1 MYLHL
6 HPHPEVFTSLPS
18 ESSLRLT
25 QQIITATR
33 WLRAEMKTGKI
44 PIGLFGA
51 YQDAEIALSAAA
63 FLGNEVAAVVAHQGH
78 PDKAM
83 NHLSE
88 IKAPTLLLVNEGNDA
103 LFTANVQ
110 ASWWLRCTQHVA
122 LIPGRPRLLSERCSF
137 DTVNLLASNWYRHHF
152 LKRTPLK
159 AFPGQL
165 LATAR
170 DSDWAQKTI
179 YHQ

>member
-1 MYLHL
+1 MHLHL
-6 HPHPEVFTSLPS
+6 HLHPEVFTSLRS
-18 ESSLRLT
+18 ESALWLT
-25 QQIITATR
+25 QQIIIATR
-33 WLRAEMKTGKI
+33 WLRAEIRTGQM

-51 YQDAEIALSAAA
+51 YQDAETALSAAA
-63 FLGNEVAAVVAHQGH
+63 FLGTEVAAVVAYQGY

-110 ASWWLRCTQHVA
+110 ASWWLRCTQHLA
-122 LIPGRPRLLSERCSF
+122 LVPGRPRLFSERYAS
-137 DTVNLLASNWYRHHF
+137 DTVNRLSSNWYSHHL
-152 LKRTPLK
+152 LKRKPLK

-165 LATAR
+165 LAAAR

-179 YHQ
+179 YH